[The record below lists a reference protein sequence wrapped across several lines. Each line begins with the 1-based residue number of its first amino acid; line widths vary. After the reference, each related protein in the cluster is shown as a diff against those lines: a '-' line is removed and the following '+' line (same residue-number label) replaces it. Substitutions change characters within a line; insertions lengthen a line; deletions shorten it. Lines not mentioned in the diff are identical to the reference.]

1 MSDPTI
7 TRRQFYQAL
16 ARLLTRRAQA
26 PRPAEYAGLRP
37 AEYAGLRPAEYA
49 GLRPAEYAGL
59 RPAAPSAPP
68 VRPARA

>member
-37 AEYAGLRPAEYA
+37 A
-49 GLRPAEYAGL
+49 
-59 RPAAPSAPP
+59 APSAPP